1 MIACLQFTSSDDVS
15 DNLKRL
21 EGWLEQLPT
30 ARPLLLCLPE
40 AFACFDAPSNVQ
52 HALGLGEAH
61 EKLHS
66 KLASLAKQFGIWLS
80 AGTIPV
86 SEGDKYFAA
95 SFLFNE
101 QGEEVARYDK
111 IHLFDVD
118 VADATA
124 NYRESASTH
133 PGQNLVVVDSPF
145 GRIGLSVCYDVRFPG
160 LFQKLTQMGAEIIL
174 LPSAFT
180 VPTGEAH
187 WHTLLRARAIENQ
200 VYLVAPAMVGE
211 HARGR
216 KTYGHSLIVDP
227 WGEIVAELAQQQGLL
242 VYLPNRE
249 MVANVR
255 AKMPLQ
261 QHNKFTYEFK
271 P

>member
-1 MIACLQFTSSDDVS
+1 MIVCVQFTSSDDVT
-15 DNLKRL
+15 DNLARL
-21 EGWLEQLPT
+21 TQWLKELP
-30 ARPLLLCLPE
+30 AERPLLVCLPE
-40 AFACFDAPSNVQ
+40 AFACFDAPSTVQ
-52 HALGLGEAH
+52 HALGSAEQH
-61 EKLHS
+61 TQLHN
-66 KLASLAKQFGIWLS
+66 KLAELAKQFGIWLS

-95 SFLFNE
+95 SFLFNDLGE
-101 QGEEVARYDK
+101 QVARYDK

-133 PGQNLVVVDSPF
+133 AGSKLVVVDSPF
-145 GRIGLSVCYDVRFPG
+145 GKIGLTVCYDVRFPG
-160 LFQKLTQMGAEIIL
+160 LFQSLCQMGAEIIL
-174 LPSAFT
+174 VPSAFT

-200 VYLVAPAMVGE
+200 VYIVAAAMVGE

-242 VYLPNRE
+242 VYLPNKE